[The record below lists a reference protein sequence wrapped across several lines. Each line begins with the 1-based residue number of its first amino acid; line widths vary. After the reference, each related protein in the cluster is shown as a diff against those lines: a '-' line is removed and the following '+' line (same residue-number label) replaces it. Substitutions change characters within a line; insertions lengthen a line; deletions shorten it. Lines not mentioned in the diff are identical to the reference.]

1 MVPMLRRSH
10 WTLYA
15 INFQLR
21 RIDIL
26 DSNPNG
32 PALGGTTW
40 NDIHND
46 QVMINGMK
54 LPWSRLIMKR
64 LSMVLQEA
72 RPDSCIPKFG
82 NFKIVL
88 LPNCPTM

>member
-1 MVPMLRRSH
+1 MVHMLCRSH

-21 RIDIL
+21 CIDIL
-26 DSNPNG
+26 DSNSYG

-40 NDIHND
+40 KDIHND

-54 LPWSRLIMKR
+54 LPWLAWRYKKLDQI
-64 LSMVLQEA
+64 LVY
-72 RPDSCIPKFG
+72 
-82 NFKIVL
+82 
-88 LPNCPTM
+88 